1 MPNLG
6 QREPQPAGLTH
17 ERQQPQHV
25 RVVVAVAG
33 RRAPWRLEN
42 LSCFVQPARLAAE
55 AATRSEPPLEVLLL
69 FLEALDLGAQPSEFD
84 AERVVARQPFLSP
97 VRDRPVSASP
107 PW

>member
-1 MPNLG
+1 MVM
-6 QREPQPAGLTH
+6 T
-17 ERQQPQHV
+17 
-25 RVVVAVAG
+25 
-33 RRAPWRLEN
+33 
-42 LSCFVQPARLAAE
+42 
-55 AATRSEPPLEVLLL
+55 PPLEVLLL